1 VLSIA
6 SGSTPVSRD
15 SSLADLHLHTTHSDG
30 RMAPAV
36 VIEAAAARGLA
47 TVAIV
52 DHDVVSGLVEASA
65 AGWRLGVEVIP
76 GVELT
81 AQWRG
86 RTCHLLGY
94 CVDPAEPRLV
104 AALETARAQAKAAVA
119 DGLAALR
126 ARGHELSAA
135 DLGRYQARYPTPTTL
150 LLAAVRQRLLR
161 SRADVLALVR
171 ALRPGLP
178 ALGVAQAIALVHGAG
193 GAAVL
198 AHPGRRVGRLP
209 LDAAALADLAA
220 LGLDGVEVEHPVHTP
235 DQRASYAAIAH
246 ELGLAVTGGS
256 DWHGRT
262 RDLPP
267 GALGTLP
274 GELAALRA
282 RAGRPAP
289 G

>member
-1 VLSIA
+1 MPHSALSTQHSA
-6 SGSTPVSRD
+6 LV
-15 SSLADLHLHTTHSDG
+15 DLHLHTTHSDG
-30 RMAPAV
+30 RFAPAA

-52 DHDVVSGLVEASA
+52 DHDVVSGLEEARA
-65 AGWRLGVEVIP
+65 AGWRLGVEVVP

-94 CVDPAEPRLV
+94 FVDAAEPRLV
-104 AALETARAQAKAAVA
+104 AALETARAQAQAAVA
-119 DGLAALR
+119 AGLAALR
-126 ARGHELSAA
+126 ERGHELSAA
-135 DLGRYQARYPTPTTL
+135 DLGRFQARYPTPTTL

-178 ALGVAQAIALVHGAG
+178 VLDAAHAIALVHGAG

-209 LDAAALADLAA
+209 LDAAALAALAIM
-220 LGLDGVEVEHPVHTP
+220 GLDGVEVEHPVHTP
-235 DQRASYAAIAH
+235 DQRTSYAAIAR

-256 DWHGRT
+256 DWHGRA

-267 GALGTLP
+267 GALGTPP
-274 GELAALRA
+274 GELAALQA